1 MGFCSKLI
9 KKIPEL
15 EENNNYIPLFIYRRA
30 HCQNKSKK
38 YIEKNTYRKTLLFCA
53 QKHRKAHR

>member
-53 QKHRKAHR
+53 Q